1 MDTSLP
7 PWLSEEV
14 KIREFMEV
22 SKFTRSQIN
31 RSKRACVS
39 LLKCWNEETT
49 SGLAPED
56 VEGKQG
62 DLKKHRTQTTP
73 GLEPED
79 VEGNQG
85 DSKKRKIP
93 STVIRR
99 GADRT
104 AKTRRKFDK

>member
-31 RSKRACVS
+31 RSKRAYVS

-49 SGLAPED
+49 SGLA
-56 VEGKQG
+56 
-62 DLKKHRTQTTP
+62 
-73 GLEPED
+73 PED

-104 AKTRRKFDK
+104 AKTRRKFIK